1 MFAGV
6 GFGFGI
12 AVAGLVFFILVLA
25 FLRLLPRNQAMPGAS
40 PTPILPFES
49 QTTDAIVIVQAGG
62 RVEYMNDKA
71 RERFGLAAEETADLE
86 RLARRVRP
94 SDEFL
99 ELCVTE
105 GQKRFSVN
113 GRLTDATSYR
123 VPGYNPLM
131 LVAFR
136 AMDLSPALANGE
148 TTVDNTGPVLKVI
161 TEFGQTI
168 NSSLRLD
175 ATLPA
180 IFQGLGRLV
189 SADVMEIKLFDM
201 TSGSNAT
208 YRYEEN
214 VSGARAA
221 IVTRSQFGW
230 YTDTLLEKRQPLF
243 APDGKNFPLVNP
255 QETTRERN
263 LVKSYIGIP
272 FLVEGELLGTL
283 EVGQTSAA
291 SLDRHDFE
299 LLKLVSGQIAIA
311 LRNVHQY
318 EEEQGRVTELTGLTK
333 LSQAAG
339 SIQDPKELFSRLVE
353 TAAPL
358 FDAEIIGFLLYNET
372 DRILEGQVPFQG
384 LPANVVAVYRSVIH
398 PDSPGEQVLRDQEI
412 IQSQDAPRDETI
424 RALGLYEIA
433 QLASVRETLM
443 IPLVSGGRLVGYFQI
458 ANHRGGTTAFSAE
471 ELRLA
476 NVIATQAATIIDNA
490 VLVQQARQRGQRS
503 ESLRRIASLVASSAT
518 LDEILQFSVQ
528 ELAQLLKADVA
539 AIFLLDQQTHE
550 ILLHTESTW
559 GVRPEVKRT
568 VTRLDVDEAQ
578 FRRATVSGTQRPFLS
593 GRLSADERVSAAYR
607 AVVDAVLVES
617 VIIVPLMARERSVG
631 ELMLGSRVADF
642 FNSYDLQVL
651 STAAGLLAAAVE
663 GAGLLAQT
671 DESLRRRV
679 DQLTAITHV
688 TREMNS
694 SMDVGQLLEVIHDQ
708 SMRTT
713 RADCGTILL
722 FDPESDPAEP
732 RVTFS
737 LGCAEEPLSSLT
749 RQVLASGQPLL
760 ISDFEKGLFHPPHS
774 DVNSALVMPIILQGK
789 TMGVINLHAARPDF
803 FDQNSQETIQTLA
816 LQAAIALGN
825 AQRYQDLYALTE
837 QLRRRASTL
846 SHFAELSSAI
856 NYEQPLEQSLLN
868 VATAI
873 QEATP
878 FQVALISVYESET
891 GLLRRV
897 VGVGMPQET
906 LEELLTHKQP
916 LQSVQQL
923 LKPEFKIGRTYFIP
937 ADQTPVIPSD
947 VHIVTPVGA
956 GGDGSTANAWNP
968 DDFLIIMLE
977 TPEGAPLG
985 LLSLDAPRDNLRPDR
1000 ATLETLEIFASQITL
1015 AIINYQRF
1023 IDMRGS
1029 IESLTSGLQRQ
1040 QRLLSVTQNDLPTL
1054 LRKDLEQTISIHD
1067 LERRAQRI
1075 RAGLAITESVSRQ
1088 LDAPSALQALG
1099 REVLTQLGM
1108 SIALI
1113 AEDTPDGPRIL
1124 HILGSVPRAT
1134 NPEAL
1139 FGQRNPLR
1147 AVLQT
1152 GTPVVIPNLEENEEW
1167 REAALLTALR
1177 SKGVICLP
1185 LTIENRTVAAIL
1197 AVTPEPLAGLT
1208 DEDIQVYYQIA
1219 RQTSVVLQNIALL
1232 NETRRRLQEV
1242 NLLLD
1247 FSRQLADLN
1256 PDFIIRS
1263 LLESARRVLPAA
1275 HAGIVLLWD
1284 AQSLRLTSRVVSGY
1298 ADNEGMKKMTFAPGE
1313 ALPGMVYASGKPR
1326 RVDDV
1331 NFTRDY
1337 PLSAE
1342 NLLLY
1347 RQATGGRLP
1356 VSSLLIPILA
1366 GDQSLGVLVLDNFN
1380 TSAAFKADDETLLI
1394 SLSQQVALSL
1404 ENVRLVQ
1411 ATQERAGQLQ
1421 ALTDVAST
1429 ITSSLQSRELIGSLL
1444 DHLVHILP
1452 YDTAT
1457 LWLREKDQ
1465 LTVSAARGFPDLEHR
1480 LGITAKVADS
1490 ALFKQVI
1497 RTGQPI
1503 SVGDVREDS
1512 RFPVLEAPRLSWMG
1526 IPLMAKGEVTGL
1538 IAIEKWQAN
1547 FYTNEHIQVTTTF
1560 ASQAAV
1566 ALENARLFEDSVNH
1580 AAELDERSQRLALLN
1595 RFSSA
1600 LSGLLDSDQ
1609 IIELTAQETLNALGA
1624 LRVSVVGFERGGTVL
1639 KAVFPRSRRAM
1650 SKEIPDAP
1658 LFARL
1663 RESQGVYTS
1672 ENVRTETELVSLL
1685 DFLGSD
1691 THGLMILSV
1700 GPTESR
1706 TLVLVHAGGGSRF
1719 GMNEIEL
1726 ARTLA
1731 NQASIALE
1739 NARLYQS
1746 TVQTAER
1753 FAILNQASS
1762 EISSSLDPEEV
1773 YVFIHKAAQQLMPVE
1788 AFVIALLDK
1797 ENQEIDG
1804 VYLIDGGARSPNQR
1818 LPLGKG
1824 LSGQVIATGEPI
1836 LVHGSEQTGS
1846 LGGVAYGQLGTP
1858 LSILAVPMTLGNET
1872 VGMLSAQSYQP
1883 NVYTQDDLQILS
1895 TLANQAI
1902 VAIQNG
1908 RLFAETQ
1915 RLAEEL
1921 EQRVVERTAQLQR
1934 EQQNTETL
1942 LRILTE
1948 VSSSLDLD
1956 RALNRTL
1963 ALLNE
1968 AIGAEQGTIMLLHP
1982 EDNLLHF
1989 RAGYG
1994 YLTSQA
2000 VAESRAITLQVGEG
2014 LAGWV
2019 VENRQAVLIEDLH
2032 QDARWV
2038 RAAAGTRDHRS
2049 CVVAPMMVGEDVI
2062 GVLMVFHRK
2071 VGHFSPE
2078 LLNLVKAIAGQ
2089 VAVAIN
2095 NAHLYELIRDQAER
2109 LGTMLRKEQEEAS
2122 RSQAILEA
2130 VADGVLVTGVD
2141 SRITFLNSS
2150 ASSILMMTSDHV
2162 LGNQLESLSGLFGKA
2177 ANAWMQTIRGWSE
2190 DSSSYQ
2196 PGDTYAEQ
2204 IELDDKRIVL
2214 VHLAPVMLQN
2224 DFLGTVSIFRDIT
2237 HEVEVDRLK
2246 SEFVA
2251 TVSHELRT
2259 PMTSIRGYA
2268 DILLMGAA
2276 GALNENQSHFL
2287 QIIKNNTERLN
2298 ILVNDLLDI
2307 SRIEAGRVILAPQP
2321 LDLREVAEDVLADVL
2336 RRSQE
2341 ENKPMGISLEAPK
2354 ELPRVFGDSERVR
2367 QILDNLVDNAY
2378 HYTPVNGQIQVR
2390 LLSLDGGKEIQV
2402 DVMDT
2407 GVGIAE
2413 EDQTRIFDRFFRGEH
2428 PLVLSTPGT
2437 GLGLPIVKQLVEM
2450 HRGHIWM
2457 TSSGVPGEGS
2467 IFSFTLPAYETGPS
2481 GRGKN
2486 GKNTHR

>member
-6 GFGFGI
+6 IPGVVI
-12 AVAGLVFFILVLA
+12 VVAGLVILILVLV
-25 FLRLLPRNQAMPGAS
+25 FLRMLPRNQAVLGAS
-40 PTPILPFES
+40 PAPISPFES

-86 RLARRVRP
+86 RLARRIRP
-94 SDEFL
+94 SEEFL

-105 GQKRFSVN
+105 GQMRFSVN

-123 VPGYNPLM
+123 VPGYNPMM
-131 LVAFR
+131 LVTFR
-136 AMDLSPALANGE
+136 AMDLSSAQASGE
-148 TTVDNTGPVLKVI
+148 IADSTGSVLKVVA
-161 TEFGQTI
+161 EFGQTI
-168 NSSLRLD
+168 NASLRLD

-180 IFQGLGRLV
+180 IFQGVGRLV
-189 SADVMEIKLFDM
+189 SADVMEIKLLDHA
-201 TSGSNAT
+201 SGST
-208 YRYEEN
+208 VIYRYEE
-214 VSGARAA
+214 SGSGVRAA
-221 IVTRSQFGW
+221 AVARSQFGW
-230 YTDTLLEKRQPLF
+230 YTDVLLEKQQPLF
-243 APDGKNFPLVNP
+243 VPDGKSFLLANP
-255 QETTRERN
+255 QESTRERN

-272 FLVEGELLGTL
+272 FRVEGDLVGTL
-283 EVGQTSAA
+283 EVGQTSTTG
-291 SLDRHDFE
+291 LDQHDYE
-299 LLKLVSGQIAIA
+299 LLRLVSGQAAIA
-311 LRNVHQY
+311 LHNARQY
-318 EEEQGRVTELTGLTK
+318 EEEHGRVTELTGLTK

-353 TAAPL
+353 TVAPL
-358 FDAEIIGFLLYNET
+358 FNVEIAGFLLYNEA
-372 DRILEGQVPFQG
+372 DRVLEGQVPFQG

-398 PDSPGEQVLRDQEI
+398 LDSPGEQALRDQEVI
-412 IQSQDAPRDETI
+412 ESQDAPRNETI

-443 IPLVSGGRLVGYFQI
+443 LPLVSGGRLVGYFQI
-458 ANHRGGTTAFSAE
+458 ANHRGGTAVFSSE
-471 ELRLA
+471 ELRLGK
-476 NVIATQAATIIDNA
+476 VIAAQAATIIDNS

-503 ESLRRIASLVASSAT
+503 EALRRIASLVASSAT
-518 LDEILQFSVQ
+518 LEEVLRFSVQ
-528 ELAQLLKADVA
+528 ELAQLLKADIA

-550 ILLHTESTW
+550 IRLHAESTW
-559 GVRPEVKRT
+559 GVRPEVKRA
-568 VTRLDVDEAQ
+568 VTHLDVNEAQ
-578 FRRATVSGTQRPFLS
+578 FRHTTVSGTQRPFLS

-607 AVVDAVLVES
+607 SVVDAVRAES
-617 VIIVPLMARERSVG
+617 VIIVPLIARERSVG
-631 ELMLGSRVADF
+631 EFMLGSRMADF

-679 DQLTAITHV
+679 EQLTAITHV

-694 SMDVGQLLEVIHDQ
+694 SMDVSQLLEVIHDQ
-708 SMRTT
+708 SLRTT

-722 FDPESDPAEP
+722 FDPESDPTDP

-737 LGCAEEPLSSLT
+737 LGCEESPLSAIT
-749 RQVLASGQPLL
+749 RQALASGQSLL
-760 ISDFEKGLFHPPHS
+760 ISDFETDLLKPPHA

-789 TMGVINLHAARPDF
+789 IMGVINLHAARPGF
-803 FDQNSQETIQTLA
+803 FDQTAQETIQTLA
-816 LQAAIALGN
+816 MQAAIALSN
-825 AQRYQDLYALTE
+825 AKRYQEQYKLTE

-846 SHFAELSSAI
+846 THFAELSSGI
-856 NYEQPLEQSLLN
+856 NYEQPLEQSLLS

-873 QEATP
+873 QDATP
-878 FQVALISVYESET
+878 FQIALISVYEPET

-897 VGVGMPQET
+897 VGVGIPEDA
-906 LEELLTHKQP
+906 LDEALTHKQP
-916 LQSVQQL
+916 LQAVQQL

-947 VHIVTPVGA
+947 LHFLTPVDTREGE
-956 GGDGSTANAWNP
+956 STANAWNP
-968 DDFLIIMLE
+968 DDFLLILLE
-977 TPEGAPLG
+977 TPEGNPLG
-985 LLSLDAPRDNLRPDR
+985 LLSLDTPRDNLRPDR

-1015 AIINYQRF
+1015 AITSYQRF
-1023 IDMRGS
+1023 LDMRGR
-1029 IESLTSGLQRQ
+1029 IDSLTSGLQRQ

-1075 RAGLAITESVSRQ
+1075 RAGLAITELVSRQ

-1113 AEDTPDGPRIL
+1113 AEDTPEGPRLL

-1152 GTPVVIPNLEENEEW
+1152 GVPLVIPNLDENDEW

-1185 LTIENRTVAAIL
+1185 LTIESRTVAALL

-1208 DEDIQVYYQIA
+1208 EEDAQVYYQIA
-1219 RQTSVVLQNIALL
+1219 RQASVVLQNIALL

-1247 FSRQLADLN
+1247 FSRQLSDLN
-1256 PDFIIRS
+1256 PDFIINS

-1275 HAGIVLLWD
+1275 HAGLVLLWN
-1284 AQSLRLTSRVVSGY
+1284 AQSLRLTARAVSGY
-1298 ADNEGMKKMTFAPGE
+1298 LDNESMKRMTFTPGE
-1313 ALPGMVYASGKPR
+1313 ALPGMVFTSGKPR

-1337 PLSAE
+1337 PLTAE

-1347 RQATGGRLP
+1347 RQATGMRLP

-1366 GDQSLGVLVLDNFN
+1366 GDQGLGVLVLDNFN

-1421 ALTDVAST
+1421 ALTDVAAT

-1444 DHLVHILP
+1444 DQLIHVLP

-1465 LTVSAARGFPDLEHR
+1465 LTVSAARGFPDLEQR

-1490 ALFKQVI
+1490 ALFKQMI
-1497 RTGQPI
+1497 RTAQTI
-1503 SVGDVREDS
+1503 SVADVREDS
-1512 RFPVLEAPRLSWMG
+1512 RFPILDVPRLSWMG
-1526 IPLMAKGEVTGL
+1526 IPLMAKGEVIGL
-1538 IAIEKWQAN
+1538 IAIEKGQAN
-1547 FYTNEHIQVTTTF
+1547 FYTNEHIQIATTF

-1566 ALENARLFEDSVNH
+1566 ALENARLFEDSVNR

-1624 LRVSVVGFERGGTVL
+1624 LRVSVIGFERGGPVL

-1650 SKEIPDAP
+1650 SKEISDAP
-1658 LFARL
+1658 LFTRL

-1672 ENVRTETELVSLL
+1672 ENVRTETELASLL

-1691 THGLMILSV
+1691 TRGLMILSV

-1706 TLVLVHAGGGSRF
+1706 TLVLIHAGGESRF

-1731 NQASIALE
+1731 NQSSIALE

-1762 EISSSLDPEEV
+1762 EINSSLDPDEI
-1773 YVFIHKAAQQLMPVE
+1773 YVFIHKAAGRLMPVE
-1788 AFVIALLDK
+1788 AFVITLLDK
-1797 ENQEIDG
+1797 EHQDIDAVYMMDANQQI
-1804 VYLIDGGARSPNQR
+1804 LNQR
-1818 LPLGKG
+1818 MALGTG
-1824 LSGQVIATGEPI
+1824 LSGRVIASGEPLLI
-1836 LVHGSEQTGS
+1836 HSAEHTNA
-1846 LGGVAYGQLGTP
+1846 LGGVSYGELGTP
-1858 LSILAVPMTLGNET
+1858 ASILAVPMTLGGET
-1872 VGMLSAQSYQP
+1872 IGMLSAQSYQP
-1883 NVYTQDDLQILS
+1883 NTYTQDDLQLLG

-1921 EQRVVERTAQLQR
+1921 EQRVIERTAQLQR

-1963 ALLNE
+1963 ALLND
-1968 AIGAEQGTIMLLHP
+1968 AISAEQGTIMLLNP

-2000 VAESRAITLQVGEG
+2000 VAESRAITLRVGEG

-2019 VENRQAVLIEDLH
+2019 VENRQAILIEDLH
-2032 QDARWV
+2032 GDPRWV

-2049 CVVAPMMVGEDVI
+2049 CIVAPMLVGEDVI
-2062 GVLMVFHRK
+2062 GVLLVFHRE
-2071 VGHFSPE
+2071 VGHFSSE
-2078 LLNLVKAIAGQ
+2078 SLNLVRAIAAQ

-2141 SRITFLNSS
+2141 SRITFVNSS
-2150 ASSILMMTSDHV
+2150 AESILMMSVEHV
-2162 LGNQLESLSGLFGKA
+2162 MGKQLESLSGLFGKA
-2177 ANAWMQTIRGWSE
+2177 SGTWMQTIRGWSE

-2196 PGDTYAEQ
+2196 SGDTYAEQ

-2287 QIIKNNTERLN
+2287 DIIKNNTERLN

-2307 SRIEAGRVILAPQP
+2307 SRIEAGRVILSPQP

-2341 ENKPMGISLEAPK
+2341 ENKPMGLSLEAPK

-2378 HYTPVNGQIQVR
+2378 HYTPINGQIQVR
-2390 LLSLDGGKEIQV
+2390 LLSSEDGMEIQV
-2402 DVMDT
+2402 DISDT

-2413 EDQTRIFDRFFRGEH
+2413 EDQARIFDRFFRGEH
-2428 PLVLSTPGT
+2428 PLVLATPGT

-2450 HRGHIWM
+2450 HRGRIWM

-2467 IFSFTLPAYETGPS
+2467 TFSFTLPAHEIGPS

-2486 GKNTHR
+2486 GKNINR